1 MSAEQ
6 ALKQASLEI
15 KAMIKKELA
24 ARNIKQQDLVEM
36 TGLSKAQISQAVNG
50 NTGKRNEEIR
60 DLINKKLGISPK
72 RED

>member
-36 TGLSKAQISQAVNG
+36 TGLSKAQISKAVNG

>member
-6 ALKQASLEI
+6 TLKQASLEI

-60 DLINKKLGISPK
+60 DLINKKLEISPK